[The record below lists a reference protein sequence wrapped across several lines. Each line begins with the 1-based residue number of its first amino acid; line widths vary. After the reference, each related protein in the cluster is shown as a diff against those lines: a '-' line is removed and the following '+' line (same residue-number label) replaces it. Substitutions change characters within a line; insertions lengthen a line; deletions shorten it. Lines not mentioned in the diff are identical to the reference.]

1 MARTLCPDRERASIA
16 VVTALIIL
24 FSASSIAQIGGI
36 LLGGIAGLW
45 LCRGSPPTATGHIM
59 MPVSR
64 TASMAALTAFFV
76 LLIAAAEDQRA
87 RAVEGVEKRNARRD
101 SKTLQDGQARA
112 PSQFEKLLFSRVVHH
127 RYPQY
132 VSFTSKFHHL
142 IKRKTLTFHF
152 QAPFT

>member
-24 FSASSIAQIGGI
+24 FSASSIAQISGI

-64 TASMAALTAFFV
+64 TAGMVLAPRHQTRPAARLMTAITISV
-76 LLIAAAEDQRA
+76 L
-87 RAVEGVEKRNARRD
+87 V
-101 SKTLQDGQARA
+101 SSCDGGGGG
-112 PSQFEKLLFSRVVHH
+112 
-127 RYPQY
+127 
-132 VSFTSKFHHL
+132 
-142 IKRKTLTFHF
+142 
-152 QAPFT
+152 